1 MTKCGVFLDQIPHW
15 KGGDESPVVGTVA
28 KFSEVCGSEGEVG
41 PLISR
46 FVRCGYAS
54 TPVFVGTTLELLGT
68 AGHHVCS
75 LLLNGSEN
83 TGIKSSVHTWKQ

>member
-1 MTKCGVFLDQIPHW
+1 MWCVFRSDPTLERRGRKSCCWDSGKICLR
-15 KGGDESPVVGTVA
+15 SVGQR
-28 KFSEVCGSEGEVG
+28 SVG

-46 FVRCGYAS
+46 CVRCGYAS
-54 TPVFVGTTLELLGT
+54 TPVFVGTTLEFLGT

-75 LLLNGSEN
+75 LVSNGSEN

>member
-46 FVRCGYAS
+46 FVRCGMR
-54 TPVFVGTTLELLGT
+54 LRLCLWELLW
-68 AGHHVCS
+68 S
-75 LLLNGSEN
+75 F
-83 TGIKSSVHTWKQ
+83 